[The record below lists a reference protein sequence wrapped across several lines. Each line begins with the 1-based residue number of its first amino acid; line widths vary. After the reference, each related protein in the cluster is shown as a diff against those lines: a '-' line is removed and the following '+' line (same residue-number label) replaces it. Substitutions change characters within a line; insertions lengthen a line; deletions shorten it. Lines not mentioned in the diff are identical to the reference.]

1 MQNGFKDFIGL
12 GRVQGVSK
20 LPAKQATHRNVKQVR
35 IDGWWEERSA
45 GVIGVGQSWLPEA
58 RWVEAKELKGG
69 TMQGKIM
76 GQHAASPG
84 SHRSG

>member
-35 IDGWWEERSA
+35 IDGW
-45 GVIGVGQSWLPEA
+45 
-58 RWVEAKELKGG
+58 
-69 TMQGKIM
+69 
-76 GQHAASPG
+76 
-84 SHRSG
+84 